1 MTESNSELVQ
11 LRSKSQLTLP
21 SFVRKTLGL
30 DEGDLLDVT
39 VRDGEIVLRPK
50 RVIDQSQA
58 WFWSQRWQDGERQA
72 ANDISTGATHT
83 FSDGAAA
90 VEFLHARTR
99 KATRRKTG

>member
-1 MTESNSELVQ
+1 MESELVQ

-50 RVIDQSQA
+50 RLIDSAQA
-58 WFWSQRWQDGERQA
+58 WFWSQRWQKGEKQA
-72 ANDISTGATHT
+72 EEDISGGATHAFADADT
-83 FSDGAAA
+83 AID
-90 VEFLHARTR
+90 FLHARVQE
-99 KATRRKTG
+99 ATRRRAC